1 MPAWVWIVIA
11 LAVVVAAV
19 AGWVAWKRRRTTHLR
34 ETFGPEYDRTVA
46 ESSSQR
52 EGEAALDDR
61 RKRREELE
69 IRPLTPEASQRY
81 DEEWRAVQARF
92 VDDPIGSV
100 GDADG
105 LVERVMAERG
115 YPMEDFEVQAEL
127 VSVDHPE
134 VVQNYRSAHEIYGA
148 YGRGEASTEDLRGA
162 MVHYRS
168 LFKQLLESDGEEDG
182 ATESTPMEGVR

>member
-19 AGWVAWKRRRTTHLR
+19 AGWVAWKRTRTNHLR

-69 IRPLTPEASQRY
+69 IRPLTPEACRHY

-115 YPMEDFEVQAEL
+115 YPMEDFEAQAEL

-148 YGRGEASTEDLRGA
+148 YGRGEASTEDLRQA
-162 MVHYRS
+162 MVHYHS
-168 LFKQLLESDGEEDG
+168 LFKQLLESDGEEER
-182 ATESTPMEGVR
+182 ATEATPMEGVR

>member
-19 AGWVAWKRRRTTHLR
+19 AGWVAWKRTRTSHLR

-46 ESSSQR
+46 ESPSQR

-69 IRPLTPEASQRY
+69 IRPLTPEACRRY
-81 DEEWRAVQARF
+81 EEEWRAVQARF

-115 YPMEDFEVQAEL
+115 YPMEDFEAQAEL

-148 YGRGEASTEDLRGA
+148 HGRGEASTEDLRQA
-162 MVHYRS
+162 MVHYHS
-168 LFKQLLESDGEEDG
+168 LFEQLLESDDEEER
-182 ATESTPMEGVR
+182 ATESTPIERAD

>member
-19 AGWVAWKRRRTTHLR
+19 AAWVAWTRTRTKHLR

-92 VDDPIGSV
+92 VDDPVGSV

-115 YPMEDFEVQAEL
+115 YPMDDFEAQAEL

-134 VVQNYRSAHEIYGA
+134 VVQNYRSAHEIYTA
-148 YGRGEASTEDLRGA
+148 YGRGEASTEDLRQA

-168 LFKQLLESDGEEDG
+168 LFEQLLESGGEEER
-182 ATESTPMEGVR
+182 ATETTPMEGAR

>member
-19 AGWVAWKRRRTTHLR
+19 AGWVAWKRTRTNHLR

-69 IRPLTPEASQRY
+69 IRPLTPEACRHY

-105 LVERVMAERG
+105 LVERVMAKRG
-115 YPMEDFEVQAEL
+115 YPMEDFEAQAEL

-148 YGRGEASTEDLRGA
+148 HGRGEASTEDLRQA
-162 MVHYRS
+162 MVHYHS
-168 LFKQLLESDGEEDG
+168 LFEQLLESDDEEER
-182 ATESTPMEGVR
+182 ATESTPTERAD

>member
-19 AGWVAWKRRRTTHLR
+19 AGWVAWKRTHSKHLR

-46 ESSSQR
+46 ESSSPR

-69 IRPLTPEASQRY
+69 IRPLTPEARRHH

-92 VDDPIGSV
+92 VDDPVGSV

-115 YPMEDFEVQAEL
+115 YPMEDFEAQAEL
-127 VSVDHPE
+127 VSVDHPD

-148 YGRGEASTEDLRGA
+148 HGRGEASTEDLRQA
-162 MVHYRS
+162 MVHYHS
-168 LFKQLLESDGEEDG
+168 LFEQLLESDDEEER
-182 ATESTPMEGVR
+182 ATESTPTERAD

>member
-1 MPAWVWIVIA
+1 MTTWVWIVIA
-11 LAVVVAAV
+11 LAVVAAAV
-19 AGWVAWKRRRTTHLR
+19 AGWLAWKRARTSHLR
-34 ETFGPEYDRTVA
+34 ETFGPEYDRTVS
-46 ESSSQR
+46 ESPSQR

-69 IRPLTPEASQRY
+69 IRPLTPEASRQY
-81 DEEWRAVQARF
+81 GEEWRAVQARF
-92 VDDPIGSV
+92 VDDPVGSV

-115 YPMEDFEVQAEL
+115 YPMEDFEAQAEL

-134 VVQNYRSAHEIYGA
+134 VVQNYRSAHEIYSA
-148 YGRGEASTEDLRGA
+148 YGRGEASTEDLRQA

-168 LFKQLLESDGEEDG
+168 LFEQLLEE
-182 ATESTPMEGVR
+182 ATEPVETTR